1 MAMLRVPF
9 SNRDHVKGPAR
20 AAVTLVEYGDYQCP
34 YCGQAYWILKDIVD
48 RFRNELRFVCR
59 HFPLTEIHPFAAIAA
74 EAAEAADAQGKF
86 WDMHDMLYENQDAL
100 DLDSI
105 LEYAASLDL
114 DRDSMLDDI
123 ESHRHLPN
131 IQEDFMGGVR
141 SGVNGTPCFFIN
153 GVRHDG
159 PWDLASLSRAIA
171 SSRHDSAYAR

>member
-1 MAMLRVPF
+1 MAMLRAPY
-9 SNRDHVKGPAR
+9 NDRDHVKGPAR

-34 YCGQAYWILKDIVD
+34 YCGQAYWVLKDIED
-48 RFRNELRFVCR
+48 RFRNDLRFIFR
-59 HFPLTEIHPFAAIAA
+59 HFPLTEVHPFAMVAA

-86 WDMHDMLYENQDAL
+86 WEMHDTLYENQDAL

-114 DRDSMLDDI
+114 DTEAVRADI
-123 ESHRHLPN
+123 ESHRHLPK

-159 PWDLASLSRAIA
+159 PWDAASLSRAIA
-171 SSRHDSAYAR
+171 SSRRDSAYAR